1 MGFCALVQ
9 RFRGLG
15 GLAPNRFQ
23 KPFGM
28 RRKPFKKS
36 FLAQLHSRGQS
47 WCIPQPKESDTPIM
61 EPSKNQ
67 KSVDG
72 PDHDVPSDRSAQDRW
87 IAQLEERLIDSERLA
102 CVGELTS
109 TMTHEFNNLL
119 MTILNYAKLGMRH
132 KDEATREKALSRILD
147 AANRGAK
154 ITSLVLG
161 LARPGTGN
169 LDPIDL
175 VATVNDALV
184 LLEKELQKYRIDV
197 QKELSSVPVILGS
210 ASQLQRLLLNLITN
224 ARQAIKENGTI
235 RIIVKHEPKT
245 DSVVLTV
252 RDNGA
257 GIPKEVLP
265 KIFDRFFTT
274 KSGPD
279 ASGKGGTGLGL
290 TACKQII
297 DEHRGRIRVEST
309 VGKGT
314 AFSIR
319 FPVANTAQ
327 ATPAA

>member
-1 MGFCALVQ
+1 M
-9 RFRGLG
+9 
-15 GLAPNRFQ
+15 
-23 KPFGM
+23 
-28 RRKPFKKS
+28 
-36 FLAQLHSRGQS
+36 
-47 WCIPQPKESDTPIM
+47 ES
-61 EPSKNQ
+61 SKNP
-67 KSVDG
+67 KSVVG

-102 CVGELTS
+102 SVGELTS

-197 QKELSSVPVILGS
+197 QKELSSVPMILGS